1 MVDLRH
7 GDHRPIQ
14 TSAVIVLGASKCQ
27 SFPPPSPPTPSISPS
42 AKEIGDPADGFS
54 LDSKSSQEQAIK
66 DRRLH
71 SGIHVLNTEAAA
83 LANLTKLYEVDA
95 VARDGF
101 NASIKAITRLARTKG
116 KLVIMGVGKSGHIGK
131 KLVATFQS
139 LAIRSVFL
147 HPTEALHGDLGIV
160 GPEDTLLFITYS
172 GKTQEL
178 LLTLP
183 HLDERLPTI
192 LLTSHTRR
200 DTCEF
205 FKHRPNSILLPA
217 PIPEPENVSFGVSA
231 PSASTT
237 AALAL
242 GDALA
247 LTAAHELH
255 SCVSTMFAK
264 NHPGGAIGAVV
275 AAVARGPQTLGHI
288 SVPWDDVDVA
298 DGLSGDD
305 PVLSLL
311 RAAYNSKT
319 GWVRVGDN
327 IAVPSRIRTLGD
339 ADMVTPIK
347 EVTGITVSRQQMLA
361 MSSETTVRQ
370 ARDIL
375 EGMQSSQVEEQEQG
389 IGGSGSVIAI
399 TNSGSI
405 IGVLEVEQVL
415 EYQDA

>member
-1 MVDLRH
+1 MIDLRH

-27 SFPPPSPPTPSISPS
+27 SIPPPSPPTPSASPS
-42 AKEIGDPADGFS
+42 TKEIGDPVDGFS
-54 LDSKSSQEQAIK
+54 LDRESTREQAIM

-95 VARDGF
+95 TARDGF
-101 NASIKAITRLARTKG
+101 NASIKAITRLAKTKG

-160 GPEDTLLFITYS
+160 GPEDTLMFITYS

-192 LLTSHTRR
+192 LLTSHMRH

-205 FKHRPNSILLPA
+205 VKHRPNTILLPA

-247 LTAAHELH
+247 ITAAHELH
-255 SCVSTMFAK
+255 PCVSTMFAK
-264 NHPGGAIGAVV
+264 NHPGGAIGAAVAV
-275 AAVARGPQTLGHI
+275 AARCPQTLGHI
-288 SVPWDDVDVA
+288 SVPWDDIDVA
-298 DGLSGDD
+298 DGLSRDD
-305 PVLSLL
+305 LVLSLL
-311 RAAYNSKT
+311 RTAYKSKT
-319 GWVRVGDN
+319 GWVRVGDE
-327 IAVPSRIRTLGD
+327 IAVPSRIRTLSD
-339 ADMVTPIK
+339 ADMVRPIK
-347 EVTGITVSRQQMLA
+347 EVTGIVVSRQQMLA

-375 EGMQSSQVEEQEQG
+375 EDMQSPQIEEQEQA
-389 IGGSGSVIAI
+389 IGGAGSVIAI
-399 TNSGSI
+399 TSSGSI

>member
-14 TSAVIVLGASKCQ
+14 TSAVIVLSASKC
-27 SFPPPSPPTPSISPS
+27 SSIPPPSPPTPSASPS
-42 AKEIGDPADGFS
+42 ANEIGDPVDGFS
-54 LDSKSSQEQAIK
+54 LDRDSVREQAMM

-71 SGIHVLNTEAAA
+71 SGIHVLNVEAAA

-95 VARDGF
+95 VARSGF
-101 NASIKAITRLARTKG
+101 NASIKAITRLTKTKG

-160 GPEDTLLFITYS
+160 GPEDTLMFITYS

-192 LLTSHTRR
+192 LLTSHMRH

-205 FKHRPNSILLPA
+205 IKHRPSTILLPA
-217 PIPEPENVSFGVSA
+217 PIPEPEKVSFGVSA

-255 SCVSTMFAK
+255 ACVSTMFAR
-264 NHPGGAIGAVV
+264 NHPGGAIGAAV
-275 AAVARGPQTLGHI
+275 AMAARGPKTLGHI
-288 SVPWDDVDVA
+288 LVPWDDVDVA
-298 DGLSGDD
+298 SGLSSDD
-305 PVLSLL
+305 LALSLL
-311 RAAYNSKT
+311 RTAYKSKA
-319 GWVRVGDN
+319 GWVRVGDQ
-327 IAVPSRIRTLGD
+327 IAVPSRIRTLSD
-339 ADMVTPIK
+339 ADMVRPIK
-347 EVTGITVSRQQMLA
+347 DVTGITVSRHQMLA

-370 ARDIL
+370 ARQIL
-375 EGMQSSQVEEQEQG
+375 QDMQSQIEDQDQA
-389 IGGSGSVIAI
+389 IGGAPVIAI
-399 TNSGSI
+399 TKNGSI
-405 IGVLEVEQVL
+405 IGVLEAERVL
-415 EYQDA
+415 EHHEA

>member
-1 MVDLRH
+1 MLDSRH

-27 SFPPPSPPTPSISPS
+27 SFPPPSPPTPSASPS
-42 AKEIGDPADGFS
+42 AKDIGDPVDGFS
-54 LDSKSSQEQAIK
+54 LDGKPSREQSVRE
-66 DRRLH
+66 RRLH
-71 SGIHVLNTEAAA
+71 SGIHVLNIEAAA

-101 NASIKAITRLARTKG
+101 NASIKAITRLAKTKG
-116 KLVIMGVGKSGHIGK
+116 KLVIIGVGKSGHIGK

-178 LLTLP
+178 FLMLP
-183 HLDERLPTI
+183 HLDENLPTI
-192 LLTSHTRR
+192 LLTSHMRR
-200 DTCEF
+200 ETCEF
-205 FKHRPNSILLPA
+205 FKHRPKTILLPA
-217 PIPEPENVSFGVSA
+217 PIPEPENVSFGVPA
-231 PSASTT
+231 PSSSTT

-255 SCVSTMFAK
+255 SSVSTMFAK
-264 NHPGGAIGAVV
+264 NHPGGAIGAAV

-288 SVPWDDVDVA
+288 SVPWDEVDVTE
-298 DGLSGDD
+298 GLSGDD
-305 PVLSLL
+305 LVLSLL
-311 RAAYNSKT
+311 RAAYSSKT
-319 GWVRVGDN
+319 GWVRIGDA
-327 IAVPSRIRTLGD
+327 IAVPSMIRTLGD
-339 ADMVTPIK
+339 ADMMRPIK
-347 EVTGITVSRQQMLA
+347 DVPGITVSRRQMLA

-375 EGMQSSQVEEQEQG
+375 EDMQSSPTEEQEHG
-389 IGGSGSVIAI
+389 VGGTGSVIAI
-399 TNSGSI
+399 THSGSI

-415 EYQDA
+415 EYQDV

>member
-1 MVDLRH
+1 MIDLRH
-7 GDHRPIQ
+7 GEHRPIQ

-27 SFPPPSPPTPSISPS
+27 SIPPPSPPTPSASPPVE
-42 AKEIGDPADGFS
+42 EIGDPVDDFS
-54 LDSKSSQEQAIK
+54 LVGKSSQERALK
-66 DRRLH
+66 ERRLH

-101 NASIKAITRLARTKG
+101 NASIKAITRMAKTKG
-116 KLVIMGVGKSGHIGK
+116 KIVVMGVGKSGHIGK
-131 KLVATFQS
+131 KVVATFQS

-172 GKTQEL
+172 GKTREL

-192 LLTSHTRR
+192 LLTSHVRR
-200 DTCEF
+200 ETCEF
-205 FKHRPNSILLPA
+205 VKHRPGAILLPA
-217 PIPEPENVSFGVSA
+217 PIPEPEDVSFGVSA

-264 NHPGGAIGAVV
+264 NHPGGAIGAAV
-275 AAVARGPQTLGHI
+275 AVAARGPETLGHI
-288 SVPWDDVDVA
+288 SVPWDDVCAA

-305 PVLSLL
+305 AASSLL
-311 RAAYNSKT
+311 RAAFNSKR
-319 GWVRVGDN
+319 GWVRVGDE
-327 IAVPSRIRTLGD
+327 IAVPSRVRTLSD
-339 ADMVTPIK
+339 ADMVRPIK
-347 EVTGITVSRQQMLA
+347 DVAGITVSRQQMLA

-375 EGMQSSQVEEQEQG
+375 QDMRSSGMEEREQG
-389 IGGSGSVIAI
+389 INGSGSVIAI
-399 TNSGSI
+399 TSSGSI
-405 IGVLEVEQVL
+405 VGVLEAGQVL
-415 EYQDA
+415 ECLDA

>member
-1 MVDLRH
+1 MIDLRH

-14 TSAVIVLGASKCQ
+14 TSAVILLGASKSQ
-27 SFPPPSPPTPSISPS
+27 SFPPPSPPTPSASPS
-42 AKEIGDPADGFS
+42 GKELGDPVDDFS
-54 LDSKSSQEQAIK
+54 LDRKPSQEQSIK
-66 DRRLH
+66 ERRLH

-83 LANLTKLYEVDA
+83 LTNLTKLYEVDA

-101 NASIKAITRLARTKG
+101 NASIKAITRLSKTKG
-116 KLVIMGVGKSGHIGK
+116 KLVIIGVGKSGHIGK

-183 HLDERLPTI
+183 HLDEKLPTI
-192 LLTSHTRR
+192 LLTSHMRR
-200 DTCEF
+200 ETCEF
-205 FKHRPNSILLPA
+205 FKHRPNTILLPA

-247 LTAAHELH
+247 LTAAHEIH

-264 NHPGGAIGAVV
+264 NHPGGAIGAAV

-288 SVPWDDVDVA
+288 SVPWDDIDVA
-298 DGLSGDD
+298 EGLSSNDL
-305 PVLSLL
+305 VLSLL

-319 GWVRVGDN
+319 GWLRVGDE
-327 IAVPSRIRTLGD
+327 IAVPSRIRTLSD
-339 ADMVTPIK
+339 ANMLRPIK
-347 EVTGITVSRQQMLA
+347 DVPGITVSRHQMLA
-361 MSSETTVRQ
+361 MSGETTVRQ

-375 EGMQSSQVEEQEQG
+375 EDMQSSQIEEQEQE

-399 TNSGSI
+399 THSGSI
-405 IGVLEVEQVL
+405 IGVLEVEQVF
-415 EYQDA
+415 EYQDV

>member
-1 MVDLRH
+1 MVDVRH

-27 SFPPPSPPTPSISPS
+27 SIPPPSPPTPSASPS
-42 AKEIGDPADGFS
+42 AKEIGDPVDGFS
-54 LDSKSSQEQAIK
+54 LDRKISQEQSIK

-71 SGIHVLNTEAAA
+71 SGIHVLTIEAAA

-101 NASIKAITRLARTKG
+101 NASIKAITRAAKTKG
-116 KLVIMGVGKSGHIGK
+116 KLVIIGVGKSGHIGK

-160 GPEDTLLFITYS
+160 GPEDTLMFITYS

-178 LLTLP
+178 LLMLP

-192 LLTSHTRR
+192 LLTSHVRR
-200 DTCEF
+200 ETCEF
-205 FKHRPNSILLPA
+205 VKHRPNTILLPA
-217 PIPEPENVSFGVSA
+217 PIPEPESVSFGVSA

-255 SCVSTMFAK
+255 SCVSSMFAK
-264 NHPGGAIGAVV
+264 NHPGGAIGAAV

-288 SVPWDDVDVA
+288 SVPWDQVDVA
-298 DGLSGDD
+298 DGLSSDNL
-305 PVLSLL
+305 VLSLL
-311 RAAYNSKT
+311 RAAYNSKS
-319 GWVRVGDN
+319 GWARVGDR
-327 IAVPSRIRTLGD
+327 IAVPSRIRTLSD
-339 ADMVTPIK
+339 ADMVRPIK
-347 EVTGITVSRQQMLA
+347 DVPGLTVSRQQMLA

-375 EGMQSSQVEEQEQG
+375 EDMRSAQLEEQEQG

-399 TNSGSI
+399 THSGSI
-405 IGVLEVEQVL
+405 IGVLEAGQVL
-415 EYQDA
+415 DHQDA